1 MHQTRTTARVAPV
14 LLAFALTPAASF
26 AQGCPNAR
34 PGRLA
39 AVAGGATALELAAL
53 AVFHDDWWDTPRRE
67 FHVIW
72 GKSPSK
78 GQDALLHGFISYQA
92 TQLGALALRWAC
104 VSPTASAWLSA
115 AGSVALQLPK
125 EIGDGFH
132 TGFST
137 TDLLWVG
144 AAAALAAAHLTWAP
158 AAAVSVKASYWPSD
172 EYRAE
177 RLGRINLPSDYAGQR
192 YFLAVHPGRLTRTA
206 PWPDWLG
213 IALGHGVPAWISQPP
228 RHQWYLALDLR
239 FGGLPISADW
249 WKTAA
254 AVLDRIHFPL
264 PGFRLERGGVQV
276 GLF

>member
-1 MHQTRTTARVAPV
+1 VHQTRTTARVAPV

-78 GQDALLHGFISYQA
+78 GQDALLHGAIAYHT
-92 TQLGALALRWAC
+92 TQLASVALRWAC
-104 VSPTASAWLSA
+104 LSPVLGAWIGA
-115 AGSVALQLPK
+115 AGAVALQLPK

-132 TGFST
+132 NGFSG
-137 TDLLWVG
+137 TDLVWVSAG
-144 AAAALAAAHLTWAP
+144 AALAAARETWKP
-158 AAAVSVKASYWPSD
+158 AAAVSVKIIYWPSD
-172 EYRAE
+172 EYRE
-177 RLGRINLPSDYAGQR
+177 ETTGRISLPTDYAGQR
-192 YFLAVHPGRLTRTA
+192 YFLAVHPGTAIPNGRL
-206 PWPDWLG
+206 PGWLG
-213 IALGHGVPAWISQPP
+213 LAVGHGVQAWISEPP
-228 RHQWYLALDLR
+228 RHEWYLSLDLR
-239 FGGLPISADW
+239 FQALPIQGAW
-249 WKTAA
+249 WKAVATA
-254 AVLDRIHFPL
+254 LDQIHFPL
-264 PGFRLERGGVQV
+264 PGLRLATTGVRM